1 MHCPQCG
8 QHQVSD
14 EMRFCSR
21 CGFPLSVVTELL
33 SQGGTLPEREA
44 ESSTP
49 KLTSRQRGKRLS
61 VLLLLTGTL
70 LAGIAGLI
78 NESKT
83 TNPLDDPGLA
93 GTLLLFS
100 PAIICIVAG
109 FVRLLYALLLEGN
122 APGRASS
129 PLSQG
134 DTVESAHLDAARRY
148 HALPASHSVPATDF
162 GAKRVNTTEMVNIPS
177 VTENT
182 TKLLD
187 EQS

>member
-1 MHCPQCG
+1 MHCPKCAQ
-8 QHQVSD
+8 QQVSD

-33 SQGGTLPEREA
+33 SHGGTLPEREGEA
-44 ESSTP
+44 SAP

-61 VLLLLTGTL
+61 VVLLSTGIL
-70 LAGIAGLI
+70 LAMIAGI
-78 NESKT
+78 IHDSPST
-83 TNPLDDPGLA
+83 ADRPGLVT
-93 GTLLLFS
+93 TLLLFS

-109 FVRLLYALLLEGN
+109 FVRLLYALLLEDT
-122 APGRASS
+122 APRRVSAPRSAGE
-129 PLSQG
+129 
-134 DTVESAHLDAARRY
+134 TVESAHLDAAGRY
-148 HALPASHSVPATDF
+148 QSLPASHSVPVTGF
-162 GAKRVNTTEMVNIPS
+162 GAKRGNTTEMVNVPS

>member
-8 QHQVSD
+8 QQQVSD

-21 CGFPLSVVTELL
+21 CGFSLSVVSELL

-44 ESSTP
+44 EASAP

-61 VLLLLTGTL
+61 LILLLTGFL
-70 LAGIAGLI
+70 LAIIGGMII
-78 NESKT
+78 DTRSPNS
-83 TNPLDDPGLA
+83 LDDPGMA

-109 FVRLLYALLLEGN
+109 FVRLLYALLLEGS
-122 APGRASS
+122 AQHRS
-129 PLSQG
+129 PSALPRRDS
-134 DTVESAHLDAARRY
+134 VESAYLDAAGRY
-148 HALPASHSVPATDF
+148 PVLPASHSVPVTDF
-162 GAKRVNTTEMVNIPS
+162 GTKRGNTTEMANVPS

-187 EQS
+187 ENS